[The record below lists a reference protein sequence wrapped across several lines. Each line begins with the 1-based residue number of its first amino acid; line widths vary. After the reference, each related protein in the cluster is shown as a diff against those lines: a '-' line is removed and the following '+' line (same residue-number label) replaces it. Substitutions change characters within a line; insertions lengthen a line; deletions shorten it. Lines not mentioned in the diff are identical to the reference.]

1 MSIVLPKLA
10 NPDLK
15 LLKVFVTVVHSGGF
29 TAARTELNV
38 SQPTISMKISELE
51 ARLGMRLCD
60 RGRGGFK
67 LTVEGQRVY
76 EASLNLFQSLDTFR
90 AEIGAVRGRLVGDLH
105 IGIADATVTNPDLKL
120 NETISRLKR
129 KAPDVHLH
137 LHTGSALEL
146 ELGLVEDRLH
156 VVVGPLQR
164 RRPELIYA
172 PVLTEMQALYCS
184 IGHPLF
190 ENAPDKIEISE
201 LKNVEFV
208 RRGYLAHWQAPM
220 GVQFKATATTVHM
233 EATTRLILSGTHI
246 GYLPVHHAN
255 GWVESGHMRPILPQI
270 LSYGSPFLLAT
281 RRSIGST
288 SLRQFLKDFR
298 AIQDHPQLA

>member
-1 MSIVLPKLA
+1 MSIALPKLA

-38 SQPTISMKISELE
+38 SQPTISMKISQLE

-120 NETISRLKR
+120 NATIARLKL

-137 LHTGSALEL
+137 LHIGSAQEL
-146 ELGLVEDRLH
+146 ELGLVENRLH
-156 VVVGPLQR
+156 VVIGPLQR

-172 PVLTEMQALYCS
+172 PILTEAQALYCS
-184 IGHPLF
+184 IGHALF
-190 ENAPDKIEISE
+190 ENAPDKIEIPE

-208 RRGYLAHWQAPM
+208 RRGYLADWQAPM
-220 GVQFKATATTVHM
+220 GVQFRATATTVHM

-255 GWVESGHMRPILPQI
+255 GWVGTGHLRPILPQI

-281 RRSIGST
+281 RRSIGSA